1 MSKKQDRERLNAC
14 ADLMREQ
21 VEGMDSAED
30 ALDHLIWLAL
40 NVVDSE
46 PKWKEPCLTRVYAR
60 VFYRFH
66 EQAWDDH
73 RAIIEFNS
81 VFLSKESKS

>member
-1 MSKKQDRERLNAC
+1 MSKKEEREKADAC
-14 ADLMREQ
+14 MDAMHEQ
-21 VEGMDSAED
+21 VEDMKSAED
-30 ALDHLIWLAL
+30 ALDYLIWLAL

-66 EQAWDDH
+66 DQAWNDH
-73 RAIIEFNS
+73 RESTEFTRQFQ
-81 VFLSKESKS
+81 VKESKT

>member
-1 MSKKQDRERLNAC
+1 MSKKQDREKLNAC

-21 VEGMDSAED
+21 VESMKSAED

-46 PKWKEPCLTRVYAR
+46 PKWEEPCLTRVYAR

-73 RAIIEFNS
+73 RANIEFNREIHT
-81 VFLSKESKS
+81 KESKS

>member
-1 MSKKQDRERLNAC
+1 MSKKEEREKANAC
-14 ADLMREQ
+14 MDAMYEQ
-21 VEGMDSAED
+21 VEGMKSAED
-30 ALDHLIWLAL
+30 ALDYLIWLAL

-66 EQAWDDH
+66 NQAWADH
-73 RAIIEFNS
+73 RAHIS
-81 VFLSKESKS
+81 VNRNIAPTDSEP

>member
-1 MSKKQDRERLNAC
+1 MSKKEEREKADAC
-14 ADLMREQ
+14 MDAMHEQ
-21 VEGMDSAED
+21 VGGMKSAED

-66 EQAWDDH
+66 NQAWDDH
-73 RAIIEFNS
+73 RENTEFNREIHT
-81 VFLSKESKS
+81 KESKT

>member
-1 MSKKQDRERLNAC
+1 MSKKQDREKLNAC

-21 VEGMDSAED
+21 VESMDSAED

-73 RAIIEFNS
+73 RANIEFNRETHT
-81 VFLSKESKS
+81 KESKS

>member
-1 MSKKQDRERLNAC
+1 MSKKEERDKSDAC
-14 ADLMREQ
+14 MDAMHEQ
-21 VEGMDSAED
+21 VEDMKSAED
-30 ALDHLIWLAL
+30 ALDYLIWLAL

-66 EQAWDDH
+66 NQAWDDH
-73 RAIIEFNS
+73 RANIEFTRQFQ
-81 VFLSKESKS
+81 VKEYKT

>member
-1 MSKKQDRERLNAC
+1 MSKKEERDKSDAC
-14 ADLMREQ
+14 MDAMHEQ
-21 VEGMDSAED
+21 VEDMKSAED
-30 ALDHLIWLAL
+30 ALDYLIWLAL

-66 EQAWDDH
+66 ERAWDDH
-73 RAIIEFNS
+73 RENIEFTRQFQ
-81 VFLSKESKS
+81 VKEYKT